1 MNYQREME
9 KTLEGLEGTPS
20 LMLHSCCGPCS
31 TAVIAVLS
39 SFFKIT
45 VLYYNP
51 NIDDR
56 AEYEKRAREQER
68 LIAMMPTPNPVAFL
82 EGEYDPEEFLSFA
95 RDRADDPEGG
105 DRCTLCYGLRIERTA
120 LEAKKAGCDYFTTTL
135 SLSPMKDAK
144 RINALGDAL
153 GKKHGVA
160 WLWSDFKKKNGFLKS
175 IELSREYGL
184 YRQDFCGCSF
194 SRRKADRILP

>member
-1 MNYQREME
+1 ME

-120 LEAKKAGCDYFTTTL
+120 LEAKKAECDYFTTTL

-144 RINALGDAL
+144 RINALGPAQGRSL
-153 GKKHGVA
+153 
-160 WLWSDFKKKNGFLKS
+160 
-175 IELSREYGL
+175 
-184 YRQDFCGCSF
+184 
-194 SRRKADRILP
+194 

>member
-1 MNYQREME
+1 ME

-184 YRQDFCGCSF
+184 YRQDFCGCSY

>member
-9 KTLEGLEGTPS
+9 KILEGLEGTPS

-51 NIDDR
+51 NIDDGV
-56 AEYEKRAREQER
+56 EYERRAREQER
-68 LIAMMPTPNPVAFL
+68 LIAAMPTKNPVAFL
-82 EGEYDPEEFLSFA
+82 EGEYDSEEFLSFA
-95 RDRADDPEGG
+95 RDRAGDPEGG
-105 DRCTLCYGLRIERTA
+105 DRCTLCYGLRLERTA
-120 LEAKKAGCDYFTTTL
+120 IEAKKGGCDYFTTTL
-135 SLSPMKDAK
+135 SISPMKDAK
-144 RINALGDAL
+144 RINELGEAL
-153 GKKHGVA
+153 GKRHGVS
-160 WLWSDFKKKNGFLKS
+160 WLWSDFKKKNGFLRS

-184 YRQDFCGCSF
+184 YRQDFCGCSY
-194 SRRKADRILP
+194 SRRKSDGSLT

>member
-1 MNYQREME
+1 MNYQIEME
-9 KTLEGLEGTPS
+9 RILDGIEGTPS

-56 AEYEKRAREQER
+56 AEYDRRAREQER
-68 LIAMMPTPNPVAFL
+68 LIALMPTPNPIAFH

-95 RDRADDPEGG
+95 RDRAADEEGG
-105 DRCTLCYGLRIERTA
+105 ERCTLCYGLRIERTA
-120 LEAKKAGCDYFTTTL
+120 IEAKKAGCDYFTTTL

-144 RINALGDAL
+144 RINEIGAAC
-153 GKKHGVA
+153 GKKHGVT

-184 YRQDFCGCSF
+184 YRQDFCGCSY
-194 SRRKADRILP
+194 SRRGSDRVLN